1 MHRYFCGLYKF
12 FLTGCIFILSICFS
26 FGISNTSMAM
36 PMPGMGGGGPM
47 PSPSPS
53 AGGGGGTMPS
63 MPGLVGGDFHGG
75 AATQGH
81 GSPDVY
87 GADTQGHG
95 TPPPPP
101 APPPPSPPPQ
111 TSTPVAPGSSI
122 SGQPVAGSG
131 GWYNESVTVT
141 FTKGSADR
149 HSVSGGGSSESSS
162 ISVTASSSGTHT
174 FTHVTET
181 DNYDSDGNLDNVS
194 TITNTVEVKI
204 DVTPPTGIP
213 NVNMDESWTNSPRS
227 FTVSGG
233 VDNYSGISHLEYQ
246 IDGGGWTQGTGGIAR
261 STSGTSYVRVRAVD
275 NVGQRSAPSAAKRAR
290 VDMTAPRVSFFP
302 NGGRFDGVHD
312 ITRVSV
318 TDNYSGVDGNSLRY
332 AWSASS
338 SSEPSNWTSFSN
350 GQTIRKTDSLGTFYL
365 WVRALDN
372 VGNVATVV
380 SNSFYIDNKIVK
392 INIKD
397 VTNNGNNLRPAV
409 GYYKESTTNVLKL
422 DDIEIDSVGRI
433 ILRDDNTNEIAVRE
447 DFEQGLRLNVSA
459 DDEHI
464 IELDSFKLLDGVP
477 YLYTSSSSNTAFV
490 ELTYD
495 LKQITPH
502 NGHPTDLVVGYR
514 RPNGIVT
521 PNQTAVFITWIT
533 SRDKDA
539 N

>member
-1 MHRYFCGLYKF
+1 MTRYFCVVYKF
-12 FLTGCIFILSICFS
+12 FLIGCIFILSVCFS
-26 FGISNTSMAM
+26 LGVSNTSMAM
-36 PMPGMGGGGPM
+36 PSPSPPASGGGSM

-63 MPGLVGGDFHGG
+63 MPGLVGGDVHPG
-75 AATQGH
+75 T
-81 GSPDVY
+81 GS
-87 GADTQGHG
+87 QGHG
-95 TPPPPP
+95 TPTPTPPPP
-101 APPPPSPPPQ
+101 PPRT
-111 TSTPVAPGSSI
+111 TSVAPDSSI
-122 SGQPVAGSG
+122 SGQPVSGSG

-149 HSVSGGGSSESSS
+149 HSVNGEGTSESSS
-162 ISVTASSSGTHT
+162 ISVTASSSGKHT

-194 TITNTVEVKI
+194 TTTNSEEVKI

-275 NVGQRSAPSAAKRAR
+275 NVGQVSAPSSAKRAR
-290 VDMTAPRVSFFP
+290 VDMTAPRVSFSP
-302 NGGRFDGVHD
+302 NGGRFDGTHD

-318 TDNYSGVDGNSLRY
+318 TDNYSGVDENSLRY

-338 SSEPSNWTSFSN
+338 SSEPSNWNSFSD

-365 WVRALDN
+365 WVRASDN

-380 SNSFYIDNKIVK
+380 SNSFYIDNKVVK

-397 VTNNGNNLRPAV
+397 VASNGNNLRPAM
-409 GYYKESTTNVLKL
+409 GYHKESAKNVLKL

-433 ILRDDNTNEIAVRE
+433 VLRDDNTNEIAVKE
-447 DFEQGLRLNVSA
+447 DFEQGLRLNVSV

-477 YLYTSSSSNTAFV
+477 YLYKSSSSNTAFV

-533 SRDKDA
+533 PRDKDA